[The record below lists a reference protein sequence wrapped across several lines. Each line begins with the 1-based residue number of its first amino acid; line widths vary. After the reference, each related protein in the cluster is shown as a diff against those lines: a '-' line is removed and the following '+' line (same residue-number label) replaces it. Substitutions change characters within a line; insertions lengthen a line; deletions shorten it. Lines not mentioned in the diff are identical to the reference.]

1 MTSNTYGLECN
12 SSEINALIDYIVSI
26 GVSSGIKSPLCIW
39 GSHGLGKTEIVKEY
53 TSSNNIKF
61 QYIAP
66 AQFEEMGDLHGIP
79 VVNERDGKRITEFI
93 VPSWVPTEE
102 GPGILLLDDLNRA
115 DDRILRGCMQLIQ
128 NYELVSWKLP
138 KGWQIIAT
146 ANPDNMDYSVTTM
159 DNAMITRMV
168 HSTLIFDPKAWAK
181 WALEKGVDQRGISFV
196 LTYPELVNNNLTT
209 PRTLEKLFRLIA
221 PIKDLTADVNLVS
234 QLALGCIDE
243 YSTSAFISFI
253 NDDLRLLIEPEDI
266 IHAKKFD
273 IVKKQIKGLSEG
285 KNGETRLDR
294 LSTVCTRISLYLTN
308 TDVTF
313 DKTSSENLISFLLL
327 EILPKDLTMSLYK
340 DLIGSKNESLK
351 EVLRNK
357 KLADFLLSN
366 L

>member
-1 MTSNTYGLECN
+1 MTNNTYGLECN
-12 SSEINALIDYIVSI
+12 SSEINALIDFIISN
-26 GVSSGIKSPLCIW
+26 GVSTGTKAPLCIW

-53 TSSNNIKF
+53 ARANSIKF
-61 QYIAP
+61 QYVAP

-79 VVNERDGKRITEFI
+79 VVNEKDGKQVTEFI
-93 VPSWVPTEE
+93 APDWVPQEE

-168 HSTLIFDPKAWAK
+168 HSTLIFDSKSWAK
-181 WALEKGVDQRGISFV
+181 WAFAKGVDQRGISFV
-196 LTYPELVNNNLTT
+196 LTYPELINNNLTT

-221 PIKDLTADVNLVS
+221 PIKDLTADISLTS
-234 QLALGCIDE
+234 QLAMGCIDE
-243 YSTSAFISFI
+243 YSSSAFISFI

-266 IHAKKFD
+266 LHAKKFES
-273 IVKKQIKGLSEG
+273 IKKQIKVLSIG

-294 LSTVCTRISLYLTN
+294 LSTVCTRLSLYLTN
-308 TDVTF
+308 SDIEF

-327 EILPKDLTMSLYK
+327 DILPKDLSMSLYK
-340 DLIGSKNESLK
+340 DLIRANNESLR